1 MADEIVE
8 PLVRQIGWTNNL
20 IILKRTRTIN
30 EKEFY
35 LRLCIKNNYTK
46 RELIRQINSSY
57 YQR

>member
-1 MADEIVE
+1 MGLKNMADEIVE

-30 EKEFY
+30 EQEFY

-46 RELIRQINSSY
+46 
-57 YQR
+57 